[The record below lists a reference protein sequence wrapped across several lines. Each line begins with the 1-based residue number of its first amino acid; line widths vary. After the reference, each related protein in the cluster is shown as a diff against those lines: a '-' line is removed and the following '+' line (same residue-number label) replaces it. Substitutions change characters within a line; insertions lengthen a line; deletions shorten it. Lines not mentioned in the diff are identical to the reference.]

1 MGNRKDAVL
10 SAMSVM
16 YDLVCYIDVA
26 ENNIELFKAENIYF
40 DILNQRIGLISK
52 DEFDRMLKSV
62 ILAEDLDEFLR
73 NVDRDTLMAVI
84 KCGEIP
90 RVDFRVRINDDIMH
104 YRAEFLD
111 SGDGSDNIILGIR
124 NNEEEYL
131 RHNADIINLR
141 EEIELKQLKDSNMS
155 LFTEK
160 RLQLVT
166 ALSETFETVYCV
178 DLDDDS
184 YVTYGT
190 DEEFRSKVISRI
202 VNTGHF
208 FEDTKVNIDNVVFEA
223 DRERVNEFINRNY
236 LVSELRVK
244 PSVSI
249 DVRIIIG
256 GNPVWYREKAALFRD
271 ETGKEYLII
280 GVINLSDERRA
291 ELERKEHLEQIAAS
305 RLQLDKKQ
313 QELETALSNE
323 EAAGRAK
330 TTFLFNMSHDI
341 RTPMNA
347 IMGFTDLARESIDDE
362 EMLLNCLDKIKESSN
377 HLLKL
382 INEVLD
388 LSQLRMGEV
397 KTNETP
403 EKISALVN
411 HIRTL
416 LGNSVRDKNIR
427 FVTHCENIRDD
438 LVWADR
444 LHLDQALLNII
455 TNSVKYTEPGGR
467 ISFTV
472 SQLEDTKPG
481 YANYRFVINDTG
493 IGMSRDFVGHIFES
507 FTRAESVEKSGI
519 EGAGLGMAITKQLI
533 DYMGGKIVVDSE
545 PGCGTTTVVEVS
557 FRKRVNSVGSMID
570 NDDVLVDISGKRVLV
585 VEDNELNREI
595 IKCILENNHLIVE
608 EAEDGAMAVKMV
620 AGLRSDYYDYILM
633 DIRMPNMNGYEAT
646 EAIRAMGDA
655 YMRIP
660 IIAISAN
667 AFDEDK
673 VRALESGMN
682 AHLAKPIIMPEL
694 LKVLRNFAAE

>member
-1 MGNRKDAVL
+1 M
-10 SAMSVM
+10 
-16 YDLVCYIDVA
+16 
-26 ENNIELFKAENIYF
+26 
-40 DILNQRIGLISK
+40 
-52 DEFDRMLKSV
+52 
-62 ILAEDLDEFLR
+62 
-73 NVDRDTLMAVI
+73 
-84 KCGEIP
+84 
-90 RVDFRVRINDDIMH
+90 
-104 YRAEFLD
+104 
-111 SGDGSDNIILGIR
+111 
-124 NNEEEYL
+124 
-131 RHNADIINLR
+131 
-141 EEIELKQLKDSNMS
+141 
-155 LFTEK
+155 
-160 RLQLVT
+160 
-166 ALSETFETVYCV
+166 
-178 DLDDDS
+178 
-184 YVTYGT
+184 
-190 DEEFRSKVISRI
+190 
-202 VNTGHF
+202 
-208 FEDTKVNIDNVVFEA
+208 
-223 DRERVNEFINRNY
+223 
-236 LVSELRVK
+236 
-244 PSVSI
+244 
-249 DVRIIIG
+249 
-256 GNPVWYREKAALFRD
+256 
-271 ETGKEYLII
+271 
-280 GVINLSDERRA
+280 
-291 ELERKEHLEQIAAS
+291 
-305 RLQLDKKQ
+305 
-313 QELETALSNE
+313 
-323 EAAGRAK
+323 
-330 TTFLFNMSHDI
+330 
-341 RTPMNA
+341 
-347 IMGFTDLARESIDDE
+347 
-362 EMLLNCLDKIKESSN
+362 
-377 HLLKL
+377 
-382 INEVLD
+382 
-388 LSQLRMGEV
+388 
-397 KTNETP
+397 
-403 EKISALVN
+403 
-411 HIRTL
+411 
-416 LGNSVRDKNIR
+416 
-427 FVTHCENIRDD
+427 
-438 LVWADR
+438 WADR

-533 DYMGGKIVVDSE
+533 DCMGGKIVVDSE

-585 VEDNELNREI
+585 VEDNEFNREI